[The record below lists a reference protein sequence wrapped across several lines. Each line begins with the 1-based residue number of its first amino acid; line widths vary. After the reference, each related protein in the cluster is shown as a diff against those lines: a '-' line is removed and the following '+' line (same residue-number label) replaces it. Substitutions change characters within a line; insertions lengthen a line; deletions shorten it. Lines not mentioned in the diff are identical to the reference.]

1 MNTNSDGDSYGF
13 DHLFETQN
21 RLILKIES
29 EMNLTTGELQN
40 FQVIDGNTDVTFII
54 EQLNKELFDR
64 LQQKIKDQIIE
75 KYKPTGAQL

>member
-1 MNTNSDGDSYGF
+1 MNTNNDGDSYGF

>member
-1 MNTNSDGDSYGF
+1 MNTNNDGDSYGH

>member
-1 MNTNSDGDSYGF
+1 MNIDNDGDSYGH
-13 DHLFETQN
+13 DYLFETQN

-40 FQVIDGNTDVTFII
+40 FQVIDGSTDVTFII
-54 EQLNKELFDR
+54 EQLNPELFTR
-64 LQQKIKDQIIE
+64 LQEKIKNQIIE

>member
-1 MNTNSDGDSYGF
+1 MNINNDGDSYGF

-54 EQLNKELFDR
+54 EQLNKDLFDR